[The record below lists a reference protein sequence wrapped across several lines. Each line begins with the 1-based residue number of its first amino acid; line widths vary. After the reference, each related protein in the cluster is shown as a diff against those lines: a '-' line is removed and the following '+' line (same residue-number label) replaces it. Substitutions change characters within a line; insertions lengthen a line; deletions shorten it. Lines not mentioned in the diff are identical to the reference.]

1 MAILAW
7 IRFLKM
13 RRSVTRTIH
22 ETGLCG
28 ERGSIACKTLF
39 TSFRWF
45 IFLFLLLFA
54 IASSWSFF
62 QWKYFAEDPPNH
74 SQSCNCDISS
84 FFWVVGEIG
93 HLSICGQVNAM
104 CFDNFITNLQDTP
117 IDKGNANVTLDPEAE
132 VKVWVLFRLFYDNM
146 RKGCPKIE
154 ILHFF
159 F

>member
-7 IRFLKM
+7 IWFLKM
-13 RRSVTRTIH
+13 RRSVTRTIP

-62 QWKYFAEDPPNH
+62 QWKYFAEDHLIIPNPV
-74 SQSCNCDISS
+74 IVT
-84 FFWVVGEIG
+84 FLLFLGVVGEIG
-93 HLSICGQVNAM
+93 HLSICSQVNAT

-146 RKGCPKIE
+146 RKGCPKIVS
-154 ILHFF
+154 LHFF
-159 F
+159 